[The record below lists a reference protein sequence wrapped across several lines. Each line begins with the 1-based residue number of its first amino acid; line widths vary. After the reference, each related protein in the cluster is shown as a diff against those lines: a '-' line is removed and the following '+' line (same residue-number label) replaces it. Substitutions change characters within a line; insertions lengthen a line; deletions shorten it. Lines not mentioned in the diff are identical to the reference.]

1 MKQGKKYVT
10 GTSAR
15 LRGNVWNYC
24 LRSGGGG
31 LIDGGLGTSFVSVQG
46 NKLGV
51 SEGYVGGNM
60 FGLSEDDTCV
70 VVLVKGDVM

>member
-1 MKQGKKYVT
+1 M
-10 GTSAR
+10 
-15 LRGNVWNYC
+15 WNYF